1 MNMDS
6 LLFIPYIQLK
16 KIEVMAV
23 LVVIAAFTQQ

>member
-1 MNMDS
+1 MDS